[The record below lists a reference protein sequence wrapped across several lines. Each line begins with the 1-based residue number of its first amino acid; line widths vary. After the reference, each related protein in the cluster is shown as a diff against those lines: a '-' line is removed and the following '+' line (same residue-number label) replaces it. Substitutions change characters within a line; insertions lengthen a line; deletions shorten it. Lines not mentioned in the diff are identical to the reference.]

1 MKFTQGFKM
10 AMSSILSN
18 KMRSFLTML
27 GIIIGISSVIALIAI
42 GEGSKKSVTDAIQG
56 MGTNLLTVS
65 ITGSR
70 NKTFTDDELSQIKK
84 APGIKNIAP
93 EISGSVTVKAGDVN
107 NTTSVEA
114 SNADYSEIR
123 NVGVQSGRFITQD
136 DIDNRYE
143 VLDIGT
149 EVIQNL
155 YPDLQES
162 QYYTL
167 LGQSVSING
176 IPFQIVGI
184 LETKGS
190 TAAGSSDNR
199 VIMPLSTGER
209 VLKNKNVR
217 TFYVEATSSS
227 TVDEASSYLQEFMQS
242 KFGTTV
248 SQLTSKNSSTNS
260 QFRIF
265 NQSDLLSTQSA
276 TADNMT
282 SMLAGIAAISL
293 VVGGIG
299 IMNIML
305 VSVTERTKEIGIRKA
320 IGAKRRDILIQFLIE
335 AVSLSCVGGLIGVG
349 LGIAISL
356 ILPLVGTQKTVLDP
370 KVMILSFA
378 FSAAVGVGF
387 GLYPASK
394 ASKLKPIDAL
404 SYE

>member
-1 MKFTQGFKM
+1 M
-10 AMSSILSN
+10 AFSSILAN

-42 GEGSKKSVTDAIQG
+42 GEGSKKSVTDAIEG

-70 NKTFTDDELSQIKK
+70 NKTFSDDELNQIKK
-84 APGIKNIAP
+84 GNGIKNIAP
-93 EISGSVTVKAGDVN
+93 EITGSVTVKAGDVN

-114 SNADYSEIR
+114 STPAYSEIR
-123 NVGVQSGRFITQD
+123 SVGVQAGRFITQD

-155 YPDLQES
+155 YPSLAVS

-167 LGQSVSING
+167 IGQSISVNG

-227 TVDEASSYLQEFMQS
+227 TIDEASTYLNEFMQS
-242 KFGTTV
+242 KFTTTA
-248 SQLTSKNSSTNS
+248 SQASSKNTSTNS

-282 SMLAGIAAISL
+282 NMLAGIAAISL
-293 VVGGIG
+293 IVGGIG

-305 VSVTERTKEIGIRKA
+305 VSVTERTREIGIRKA
-320 IGAKRRDILIQFLIE
+320 IGAKRRDILTQFLIE
-335 AVSLSCVGGLIGVG
+335 AVSISCVGGILGVG
-349 LGIAISL
+349 IGSL
-356 ILPLVGTQKTVLDP
+356 ISIMLPYIANEKTVLDP
-370 KVMILSFA
+370 KVMAYSFA
-378 FSAAVGVGF
+378 FSATVGIVF